1 MRVVHAASLNTGNRK
16 GLQLLYGILVQHFA
30 SLAGAAELPLEHL
43 DALVGHLV
51 ELTPQVPFYGATL
64 ARARLQRA
72 QERLGECLRDPALRA
87 DAWPAP
93 RVLLL
98 LKLFAT
104 VFPASGAQAGTPA
117 VLRACF
123 CAAPVGLAGVSG
135 CLSGC

>member
-1 MRVVHAASLNTGNRK
+1 MHAASLNTENRK
-16 GLQLLYGILVQHFA
+16 KLQLLYGILVQHFA

-43 DALVGHLV
+43 DALVGHLA
-51 ELTPQVPFYGATL
+51 ELTPQVPFYSATL

-104 VFPASGAQAGTPA
+104 VFPASGAQAVRQA
-117 VLRACF
+117 VLPACL
-123 CAAPVGLAGVSG
+123 CAATLGQAGAWG